1 MTIEKAMALRIK
13 ELLEEKKMTVED
25 LSVASGESVETI
37 QKLLNEEIPLG
48 DLKSFIFA
56 VKGYSEDHDEHD
68 QSRNRPLLSGRADR
82 NI

>member
-48 DLKSFIFA
+48 YLKSFIFA
-56 VKGYSEDHDEHD
+56 VKGYSEDHDEND
-68 QSRNRPLLSGRADR
+68 QGRNRPHLSGRADR
-82 NI
+82 KI